1 MNLLKIK
8 VEKNPLLFSAIFLVM
23 LCALTPI
30 QARAQPYVPI
40 DALQGT
46 YLNTYGMNTAIATG
60 AHTSKEVGQVPGIF
74 PLSPGA
80 AASLAP
86 TSHDFI
92 ARQISSGILG
102 MVTSNMIRWI
112 DSGFAGGPAFVTDP
126 NNFFLGIADS
136 VAGGFIYGA
145 GLESFLCS
153 PFKTPEFGFDLK
165 NLLYFK
171 YKNQFEPSTS
181 RWSCTLSGALQNA
194 ESYANFT
201 KPGGFSVGG
210 WDGWFQIIQPQ
221 NNPYGAYSATE
232 AELNSR
238 IASAQNTELMK
249 LNWGDGF
256 FSLTDDVGNIITP
269 GKTIANS
276 LDTVLGTELRELETA
291 DSFDRILQSLS
302 SQLITSVLNSASL
315 RGAAQARADEKV
327 PTRQYAPL
335 TPENL
340 KALDTTWTTIRLGW
354 DPAVGQIGTINY
366 RVWRNDVSV
375 VTTTETVF
383 TDVGLFPNTEYT
395 YQVSAFNDLGQESS
409 RSTSIATSTLPL

>member
-1 MNLLKIK
+1 MNFLKTK
-8 VEKNPLLFSAIFLVM
+8 AEKNFLFCSAMFLAM
-23 LCALTPI
+23 FCTLAPI
-30 QARAQPYVPI
+30 QAKAQPHVPI

-46 YLNTYGMNTAIATG
+46 FLNTYGMNTAIATG
-60 AHTSKEVGQVPGIF
+60 ANTAKEVGQVPGIY
-74 PLSPGA
+74 PLSPGV

-102 MVTSNMIRWI
+102 MVTSNIIKWV
-112 DSGFAGGPAFVTDP
+112 DSGFAGGSAFVTDP
-126 NNFFLGIADS
+126 NNFFLGVADS
-136 VAGGFIYGA
+136 VAGGFINSA

-153 PFKTPEFGFDLK
+153 PFKTPEFGFDLRG
-165 NLLYFK
+165 LLNFK
-171 YKNQFEPSTS
+171 YNNQFESSRS

-238 IASAQNTELMK
+238 IAGAQNTELMK

-256 FSLTDDVGNIITP
+256 FSLTDDIGNIITP

-276 LDTVLGTELRELETA
+276 LDTALGTELRELETA

-302 SQLITSVLNSASL
+302 SQLITGALSSGGLK
-315 RGAAQARADEKV
+315 GAAQARADEKV

-340 KALDTTWTTIRLGW
+340 KVLDTTWTTVRLGW
-354 DPAVGQIGTINY
+354 DPAVGQIGAINY

-395 YQVSAFNDLGQESS
+395 YQVSAFNDLKQESG
-409 RSTSIATSTLPL
+409 RSMSVATSTLPL